1 MSEASKTPVVSV
13 VMSVYNAEKYLNKA
27 IESILDQTFTD
38 FEFIIIEDCST
49 DNSLKII
56 EDYASKDSRI
66 NLIKKLEN
74 KGTAGF
80 IENLNIGIEKANGRY
95 IARMDADDISSNTR
109 FEKQINFLND
119 NPAIDLIGASIELID
134 ERDQHIE
141 IWKAIPH
148 HNDIVKR
155 MPKKIS
161 LYHPVIMFRKESTKG
176 YRNKALFCEDYDMY
190 FNMIFAGRKFAN
202 LNEVLLKYRI
212 LKTSI
217 SRKKNKFVRWLFV
230 EKIRSFYNE
239 NVTKGFDSYSQ
250 FEPNDFI
257 DILSLDYNNN
267 LQDLVFAL
275 KSSIIFNTIEETD
288 ILLRKI
294 KLQYPKQS
302 LLKYQLLN
310 ILPFVVKKYLIKKI
324 D

>member
-1 MSEASKTPVVSV
+1 MSEAIKTPVVSV
-13 VMSVYNAEKYLNKA
+13 IMSVYNAEKHLNKA

-49 DNSLKII
+49 DNSLRII

-66 NLIKKLEN
+66 HLIKKLEN

-95 IARMDADDISSNTR
+95 IARMDADDISFNTR
-109 FEKQINFLND
+109 FEKQINFLNN

-134 ERDQHIE
+134 EKDQHIE
-141 IWKAIPH
+141 IWKAIRH

-155 MPKKIS
+155 MPKNIS

-176 YRNKALFCEDYDMY
+176 YRSKALFCEDYDMY

-202 LNEVLLKYRI
+202 LHEVLLKYRI

-267 LQDLVFAL
+267 LQDLLFAL

-294 KLQYPKQS
+294 KLQYPKQN